1 MHTMV
6 LLGVA
11 VLLVRVG
18 QALYATGLCRSKNA
32 AGMALRLVADLCA
45 AVLAFWAVGA
55 AVLMQRA
62 NGVFGVEWGAMA
74 GASPV
79 SAEQFFAA
87 CVVLV
92 ATGSVAGALA
102 ERSKFAATWA
112 ASILLA
118 GLVVPAAAKWGW
130 GGWLARLGFHDIAG
144 ASAVHLSAGVC
155 AAVGAA
161 LVGPR
166 TGKYNRDGSANMIPG
181 HNLPLAAAGVLAV
194 LAGWVPYVYGCA
206 VQRGRASPVGT
217 EAMNV
222 LLAAAAAGAASML
235 LSQVRHGK
243 PDVVLALTGVLG
255 GLVSITAAGGA
266 VGTESAVLIGA
277 VAGVVVPTA
286 AVALDL
292 LAHVD
297 DPAAAVAIHGVGGLW
312 GTLAAGLFANVPFL
326 ARLRLLGIQA
336 LGAVAVIALAAAL
349 SLALFAALRATVGLR
364 VKEADEYDGL
374 DLAEH
379 DIGAYPD
386 FQQTMI
392 KSYHLR
398 EA

>member
-1 MHTMV
+1 MHIIV
-6 LLGVA
+6 LLGAA

-32 AGMALRLVADLCA
+32 AGMTLRVVADLCA

-55 AVLMQRA
+55 AVLAQRA
-62 NGVFGVEWGAMA
+62 NGVFAVEWGALLGSSA
-74 GASPV
+74 V
-79 SAEQFFAA
+79 TAEQFFSC

-92 ATGSVAGALA
+92 ATGAVGGTLA
-102 ERSKFAATWA
+102 ERSKFSVAWA
-112 ASILLA
+112 ASVLMA
-118 GLVVPAAAKWGW
+118 GLVVPVAAKWAW
-130 GGWLARLGFHDIAG
+130 GGWLARLGFLDVAG

-181 HNLPLAAAGVLAV
+181 HNVPLAAAGVLAM
-194 LAGWVPYVYGCA
+194 LAGWMPYVYGCA
-206 VQRGRASPVGT
+206 WLRGGVHAPGA
-217 EAMNV
+217 EPMNV

-235 LSQVRHGK
+235 LAQLRHGK

-255 GLVSITAAGGA
+255 GLVSITAAGGS
-266 VGTESAVLIGA
+266 VGTGSAVIIGA
-277 VAGVVVPTA
+277 VAGLAVPTA

-292 LAHVD
+292 LAHLD
-297 DPAAAVAIHGVGGLW
+297 DPTAGVAIHGVGGLW
-312 GTLAAGLFANVPFL
+312 GTLAAGLFAPAGLV
-326 ARLRLLGIQA
+326 ARLKLSGIQLLGA
-336 LGAVAVIALAAAL
+336 AAVIALAALL
-349 SLALFAALRATVGLR
+349 SLALFAALRAFVGLR
-364 VKEADEYDGL
+364 VREADEYDGL